1 MVVLDK
7 SLSKHNIKNMFKATL
22 IWPFNPKVM
31 DDKTRPRNVYTT
43 IPRRS
48 NEEDDNSKAFD
59 DNQQFGEF
67 MKPLR
72 S

>member
-1 MVVLDK
+1 
-7 SLSKHNIKNMFKATL
+7 
-22 IWPFNPKVM
+22 M
-31 DDKTRPRNVYTT
+31 DDKSRPKIVYMTT
-43 IPRRS
+43 PHTS

>member
-1 MVVLDK
+1 
-7 SLSKHNIKNMFKATL
+7 
-22 IWPFNPKVM
+22 M
-31 DDKTRPRNVYTT
+31 DDKTRSCNVYTT
-43 IPRRS
+43 IPHTS